1 MQHGTARDA
10 LVGLNAPRIL
20 VFYISST
27 NRHFRHDSPLIN
39 VATNVALHI
48 RSRTSM
54 NSQNGYYNQ
63 WTGPPPTG
71 RRFVPVSGSFSGVPA
86 ANPLNP
92 PLHVLRQQYPVHYP
106 QGQFVPP
113 QQVFQQPPQV
123 AFTPLIPLSAV
134 EDLQLPQIPFTS
146 AAVPETF
153 SGVPFVTSG
162 PVVHEGY
169 IPAPG
174 RNDEDAYPSLPPG
187 YDDSRFRNREFDSS
201 DEESNDELTFEES
214 MRELEERDNSEVDK
228 DYSEEDAEH
237 DLGDPD
243 EMELEEEFDDGEEPA
258 QRKRGKPV
266 VTVSAVKATRG
277 GQRGRPRGR
286 GRGGHLGSASTR
298 GRTKSGR
305 GRGRPKG
312 GRQGP
317 RKVADPGEEFRELQ
331 RQANERFIARD
342 YPMALEYAQK
352 AIQMNPE
359 IFDAHNIA
367 SEIYAAMGEEVK
379 SIDSLI
385 IGAPTKRDPDLWH
398 VIIER
403 VNKLDE
409 ATYPEYTEEA
419 KTALTLRCLQ
429 QIVLLDHNNYG
440 ARSHILEIEASLGHV
455 SKCIKQGRKMLKL
468 RREETKEAPDTEVL
482 KIMAMQGTSTK
493 RQTKLHLAKLLDSF
507 DEAIEYFT
515 KKKPDDNDL
524 DWEMINI
531 YLDLLDRD
539 RQYEYALSRL
549 KSLARWKQGRAKET
563 FWDKQEDDR
572 EFDIE
577 DIPRRAV
584 VPQFKRKTQSAKYGQ
599 TLPLE
604 IRVKIGLFRLRK
616 GAEDFQEAM
625 VYFSKP
631 SSIALA
637 NIYSTTLIYSS
648 PTIMALR
655 HWCGITRTSS
665 VSLAMHCTLLVMTR
679 KLCASTN
686 PSTTTTPKNLV

>member
-1 MQHGTARDA
+1 
-10 LVGLNAPRIL
+10 
-20 VFYISST
+20 
-27 NRHFRHDSPLIN
+27 
-39 VATNVALHI
+39 
-48 RSRTSM
+48 M
-54 NSQNGYYNQ
+54 NSQNGNGYYNQ
-63 WTGPPPTG
+63 WTGPPPTAAG
-71 RRFVPVSGSFSGVPA
+71 RRFVPVSGTFSGVPA
-86 ANPLNP
+86 TNPLNP
-92 PLHVLRQQYPVHYP
+92 QAHVQRQQYPVHYP
-106 QGQFVPP
+106 QGQFLPP
-113 QQVFQQPPQV
+113 QQVYQQPSQA
-123 AFTPLIPLSAV
+123 AFTPLIPLSAI
-134 EDLQLPQIPFTS
+134 EDLQLPQVPFTS
-146 AAVPETF
+146 AAAPENF
-153 SGVPFVTSG
+153 SGAPFITSG

-187 YDDSRFRNREFDSS
+187 YDDSRFRNREWDSS

-243 EMELEEEFDDGEEPA
+243 EMELEEEFDDGEERA
-258 QRKRGKPV
+258 QRKKGKPT
-266 VTVSAVKATRG
+266 VTVGAVKPTRG
-277 GQRGRPRGR
+277 GMRGRPRGR
-286 GRGGHLGSASTR
+286 GRGGNSSTR
-298 GRTKSGR
+298 GRSKSGR

-342 YPMALEYAQK
+342 YPAALEYAQK

-409 ATYPEYTEEA
+409 ATYPEYSEDA

-493 RQTKLHLAKLLDSF
+493 RQTKLHLARILDSF
-507 DEAIEYFT
+507 DEAIQYFT

-539 RQYEYALSRL
+539 GKYEYALSRL

-563 FWDKQEDDR
+563 FWDEQEDDR

-577 DIPRRAV
+577 DIPRRAA
-584 VPQFKRKTQSAKYGQ
+584 VPQFNRKKQSAKYGQ

-604 IRVKIGLFRLRK
+604 IRVKMGLFRLRK
-616 GAEDFQEAM
+616 SASDFQEAM
-625 VYFSKP
+625 VGLLVTLENALTDMHSNILNC
-631 SSIALA
+631 SSL
-637 NIYSTTLIYSS
+637 TTMVPRRWYG
-648 PTIMALR
+648 T
-655 HWCGITRTSS
+655 TRTFS
-665 VSLAMHCTLLVMTR
+665 VSLPMPYTVLVTIR
-679 KLCASTN
+679 RLCASTN
-686 PSTTTTPKNLV
+686 PSTKTTRRSLA

>member
-1 MQHGTARDA
+1 
-10 LVGLNAPRIL
+10 
-20 VFYISST
+20 
-27 NRHFRHDSPLIN
+27 
-39 VATNVALHI
+39 
-48 RSRTSM
+48 M
-54 NSQNGYYNQ
+54 NSQNGNGYYNE
-63 WTGPPPTG
+63 WTGPPPTAAG
-71 RRFVPVSGSFSGVPA
+71 RRFVPVSGTFSGVPA
-86 ANPLNP
+86 TNPLNP
-92 PLHVLRQQYPVHYP
+92 QAHIQRQQYPVLYP
-106 QGQFVPP
+106 QGQFLSP
-113 QQVFQQPPQV
+113 QQVYQQPPQA
-123 AFTPLIPLSAV
+123 AFTPLIPLSAI
-134 EDLQLPQIPFTS
+134 EDLQLPQVPFTS
-146 AAVPETF
+146 AAAPENF
-153 SGVPFVTSG
+153 SGAPFITSG

-187 YDDSRFRNREFDSS
+187 YDDSRFRNREWDSS

-214 MRELEERDNSEVDK
+214 MRELEEKDNSEVDK

-243 EMELEEEFDDGEEPA
+243 EMELEEEFEDAEERA
-258 QRKRGKPV
+258 QRKKGKPA
-266 VTVSAVKATRG
+266 VTVGAVKPTRG
-277 GQRGRPRGR
+277 GMRGRPRGR
-286 GRGGHLGSASTR
+286 GRGGSSTR
-298 GRTKSGR
+298 GRGKSGR

-342 YPMALEYAQK
+342 YPAALEYAQK

-409 ATYPEYTEEA
+409 ATYPEYSEDA

-493 RQTKLHLAKLLDSF
+493 RQTKLHLARILDSF
-507 DEAIEYFT
+507 DEAIQYFT
-515 KKKPDDNDL
+515 RKKPDDNDL

-531 YLDLLDRD
+531 FLDLLDREGK
-539 RQYEYALSRL
+539 YEYALSRL

-563 FWDKQEDDR
+563 FWDEQGDDR
-572 EFDIE
+572 EFDID
-577 DIPRRAV
+577 DIPRRAA
-584 VPQFKRKTQSAKYGQ
+584 VPQFTRKKHSAKYGQ

-604 IRVKIGLFRLRK
+604 IRVKMGLFRLRK
-616 GAEDFQEAM
+616 SADDFQEAM
-625 VYFSKP
+625 VSLFMIEE
-631 SSIALA
+631 IALA
-637 NIYSTTLIYSS
+637 DIRSTTLTCSS
-648 PTIMALR
+648 LTIMVPR
-655 HWCGITRTSS
+655 RWYGTTRTSS
-665 VSLAMHCTLLVMTR
+665 ASSQMHCTLLVMMR
-679 KLCASTN
+679 RPCAFTN
-686 PSTTTTPKNLV
+686 PSTTTTHRNLA